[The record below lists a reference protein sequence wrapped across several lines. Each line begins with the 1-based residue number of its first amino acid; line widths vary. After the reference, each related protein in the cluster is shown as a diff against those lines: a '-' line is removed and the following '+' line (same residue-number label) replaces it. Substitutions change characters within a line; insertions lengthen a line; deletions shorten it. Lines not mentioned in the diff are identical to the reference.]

1 MIENKKPLIILT
13 GPTAVGKTSASIGL
27 AKSLG
32 CEIISADSM
41 QVYKY
46 MDIGSAKI
54 MPDEMQGVPHYLVD
68 ELLPGDEF
76 SVVRFQQMAKAAMEK
91 IYANGHIPLVVG
103 GTGFYIQALLY
114 DIDFTEQQCDET
126 YRRQL
131 EDLAREHGAEYL
143 HGILRE
149 VDPASAEAIHAN
161 NIKRVIRAL
170 EFYHLSG
177 KKISEHNETERQKQ
191 SPYNFAYF
199 VLTDERAK
207 LYERIDRRVNAMI
220 EAGLVE
226 EVKKLKSMGCS
237 REMVSMQGLGYK
249 EILAYLDGGC
259 TLEEAVYI
267 IKRETRH
274 FAKRQLTWFKRERD
288 VIWLDKQ
295 AFGYDDAAILKD
307 MISILEEKEII
318 SHE

>member
-1 MIENKKPLIILT
+1 MQQKPMIILT
-13 GPTAVGKTSASIGL
+13 GPTAVGKSALSVEL
-27 AKSLG
+27 AKKING
-32 CEIISADSM
+32 AVISADSM
-41 QVYKY
+41 QAYRH

-54 MPDEMQGVPHYLVD
+54 TPEEMQGVTHYMID
-68 ELLPGDEF
+68 ELEPDEEF
-76 SVVRFQQMAKAAMEK
+76 HVVRFVTMAKEYLK
-91 IYANGHIPLVVG
+91 EIYADGKIPIIAG

>member
-1 MIENKKPLIILT
+1 MTENKKPLIILT

-114 DIDFTEQQCDET
+114 DIDFEDTCEDT
-126 YRRQL
+126 AYRTQL
-131 EDLAREHGAEYL
+131 EDKTGEFPLRALLIILVYIGGLFGIVEYYLDKNSGTFITLPRMYRVAGKPLYAFISCVLFAVSAMLTLAGAGQLKGAADIL
-143 HGILRE
+143 HMVVYVIAVTLFAWLVAIPVRRANAMISIIPVLLIACLILCP
-149 VDPASAEAIHAN
+149 VFI
-161 NIKRVIRAL
+161 NITAHVPFSKYIRAL
-170 EFYHLSG
+170 LLPWY
-177 KKISEHNETERQKQ
+177 
-191 SPYNFAYF
+191 
-199 VLTDERAK
+199 
-207 LYERIDRRVNAMI
+207 M
-220 EAGLVE
+220 
-226 EVKKLKSMGCS
+226 LK
-237 REMVSMQGLGYK
+237 
-249 EILAYLDGGC
+249 
-259 TLEEAVYI
+259 
-267 IKRETRH
+267 
-274 FAKRQLTWFKRERD
+274 
-288 VIWLDKQ
+288 
-295 AFGYDDAAILKD
+295 
-307 MISILEEKEII
+307 
-318 SHE
+318 

>member
-1 MIENKKPLIILT
+1 MQQKPMIILT
-13 GPTAVGKTSASIGL
+13 GPTAVGKSALSVEL
-27 AKSLG
+27 AKKING
-32 CEIISADSM
+32 AVISADSM
-41 QVYKY
+41 QVYRH

-54 MPDEMQGVPHYLVD
+54 TPEEMQGVTHYMID
-68 ELLPGDEF
+68 ELEPDEEF
-76 SVVRFQQMAKAAMEK
+76 HVVRFVTMAKEYLK
-91 IYANGHIPLVVG
+91 EIYADGKIPIIAG

-191 SPYNFAYF
+191 YPYKIAYF
-199 VLTDERAK
+199 ILTDERAK